1 MVLEAWLDRL
11 ENQAKSTLLRKLL
24 RGRKTIVSPGVF
36 SPASALLARQFGF
49 GCAYFSGAGFSG
61 ELGLPDLGIT
71 TLSEVKRAVEEI
83 TSVASIPLIVDV
95 DTGFGE
101 AVNVSRTVLEMER
114 AGAAAIQIED
124 QIIPKKCGHLEGKEL
139 VEPKEMAK
147 KIIAARRAR
156 TKDLVIVARTDANA
170 IEGLDGAIS
179 RARLYLKAGADV
191 IFPEALESR
200 KDFLTFSKSV
210 PAPLLANMTEFGKTP
225 YLTVE
230 EFRKMGYKIVIFPV
244 TAFRVA
250 MKAVQDT
257 FRELSLKGTQRGLL
271 KKMIT
276 RGEFYQLI
284 DYRSYASLYCRTL
297 DEASKLFNK
306 R

>member
-1 MVLEAWLDRL
+1 M
-11 ENQAKSTLLRKLL
+11 LL
-24 RGRKTIVSPGVF
+24 RGRRTIVSPGVF
-36 SPASALLARQFGF
+36 NPASALLARRSGF
-49 GCAYFSGAGFSG
+49 ECAYFSGAGFSG
-61 ELGLPDLGIT
+61 DLGLPDLGII

-83 TSVASIPLIVDV
+83 TSVAAIPLIVDV

-139 VEPKEMAK
+139 VDPQEMAK

-156 TKDLVIVARTDANA
+156 KTDLVIVARTDANA

-179 RARLYLKAGADV
+179 RAKIYLKAGADV
-191 IFPEALESR
+191 IFPEALETR
-200 KDFLTFSKSV
+200 KDILAFSKSE

-225 YLTVE
+225 YLTVP
-230 EFRKMGYKIVIFPV
+230 EFSKMRYKIVIFPV

-276 RGEFYQLI
+276 RDEFYRLI
-284 DYRSYASLYCRTL
+284 DYHRYESMDSRTL
-297 DEASKLFNK
+297 LEANNLFNK
-306 R
+306 G